1 MKKVPVEQRWEYLQS
16 IGKNRYI
23 LFSVLEFGFAAVI
36 VQCIRLLM
44 GDIKTSADFFR
55 NLVFDLIGFAVMGY
69 IFGRLSWSRMEKE
82 SQLRKKKQKD

>member
-1 MKKVPVEQRWEYLQS
+1 
-16 IGKNRYI
+16 
-23 LFSVLEFGFAAVI
+23 
-36 VQCIRLLM
+36 M